1 MNVELVSMLAF
12 FAIVGILLW
21 KDRKNVEVHGVLL
34 IRKWKGGLR
43 FMSTTARR
51 YHKALNVLGYI
62 AIVLGI
68 LIGVAGLVGLFYA
81 DVTLEKIFGL
91 VLPTAGGYKYP
102 GPIFGVPFWYW
113 LVAIFIIL
121 FVHETSHGVFSRLS
135 KIPVKN
141 YGIILLLLLPFGAF
155 VEPDMNRIKKLG
167 LRKKLQIFAAGS
179 FANFITALICIALAI
194 LLSYV
199 ALIPAVNS
207 HVTEP
212 YGVVF
217 NGTLEGYPM
226 HDTNITGVATI
237 TSINGIQIKTAE
249 SMSSILN
256 NTKPG
261 SEITISIIS
270 GKNVALQSKRCIT
283 FTNICVNSPANTGTV
298 SNETNYTIT
307 TAPRP
312 DKMPGSFLGVTSVS
326 TYLGPRTWVAAVFSL
341 LQWLF
346 VLNVGIGIANLLP
359 WKPFDGGVMTEEILA
374 SRYKKTGKK
383 IAMGLTILIL
393 LLILFNLF
401 GIVVK

>member
-12 FAIVGILLW
+12 FAVVGILLW
-21 KDRKNVEVHGVLL
+21 RDRKNVELHGVLL

-43 FMSTTARR
+43 FMYTAAKKYR
-51 YHKALNVLGYI
+51 KALNILGYI

-68 LIGVAGLVGLFYA
+68 LIGVSGLVGLFYA
-81 DVTLEKIFGL
+81 DVTLQKLFGL

-113 LVAIFIIL
+113 LIAIFIIL

-135 KIPVKN
+135 RIPVKN

-155 VEPDMNRIKKLG
+155 VEPDMNRIKKLR
-167 LRKKLQIFAAGS
+167 LREKLRIFAAGS
-179 FANFITALICIALAI
+179 FANFITALICIALA
-194 LLSYV
+194 LLFSYV
-199 ALIPAVNS
+199 ALIPAINT

-237 TSINGIQIKTAE
+237 TSINGIQIKTSE
-249 SMSSILN
+249 NLSSILN
-256 NTKPG
+256 STQPG

-270 GKNVALQSKRCIT
+270 EKNVTVSSNRCIS
-283 FTNICVNSPANTGTV
+283 FTNICMKSPTNIGTV
-298 SNETNYTIT
+298 SNETNYTVT
-307 TAPRP
+307 TVPRP
-312 DKMPGSFLGVTSVS
+312 DNMPGSFLGVTSVS
-326 TYLGPRTWVAAVFSL
+326 TYFGPRTWVAAVFSL

-346 VLNVGIGIANLLP
+346 VLNIGIGIANLLP
-359 WKPFDGGVMTEEILA
+359 WKPFDGGVMAEDILV
-374 SRYKKTGKK
+374 SRYKKTGKR
-383 IAMGLTILIL
+383 IAMVLTILIL
-393 LLILFNLF
+393 LLVLFNLL
-401 GIVVK
+401 GIVVR